1 MEAVVL
7 NAKVRTDDQIV
18 KKMRATGFLPAE
30 LYGQGKE
37 NVHLFVSANEF
48 ERVFRKAGESS
59 IIALEIEGQGKR
71 NVLIQDV
78 QAHYLKSIPNHVD
91 FLEINMT
98 EKLTANI
105 PLEFIGESV
114 AVKASGGTL
123 VKVMSEVEV
132 ECLPSDLPHNLEV
145 NIESLKTFDD
155 VIAAKDI
162 LLPKGVTLT
171 MEDMDEVVAKVQP
184 PRDVEAELAEP
195 IEEDVS
201 KVEGVAEDKPAES
214 APESGDAGKK

>member
-37 NVHLFVSANEF
+37 NLHLFVSANEF

-71 NVLIQDV
+71 NVLIHDV

-91 FLEINMT
+91 FLEINMA